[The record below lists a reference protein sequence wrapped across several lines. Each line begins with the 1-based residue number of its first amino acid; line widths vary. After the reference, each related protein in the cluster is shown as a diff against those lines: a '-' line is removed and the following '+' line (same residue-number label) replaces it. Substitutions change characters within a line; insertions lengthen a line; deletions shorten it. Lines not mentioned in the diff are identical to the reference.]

1 MDEQAKMAAMEAWLD
16 QVCAALDV
24 DRAQLAAVTPQI
36 LDLVAKC
43 AHGPSRPGGP
53 LTAMAVGIAATRTDD
68 FVAGVNAGIAAIEP
82 LLDESDR

>member
-1 MDEQAKMAAMEAWLD
+1 MTVTRHGATRSPLSVHHSAGRDW
-16 QVCAALDV
+16 
-24 DRAQLAAVTPQI
+24 AQLAAVTPQI